1 MSSSELQQLYQ
12 QIILDHAKYRH
23 GASAEPFGVFDADGA
38 PGLRLGESHQV
49 NTTCGD
55 EITVRVGVRVR
66 AAAVHAPT
74 PESGSAAGPT
84 NESEALAGPTN
95 ESGSLTPSTDAA
107 ARDSAPA
114 AAVAASVPAPAPV
127 IEQFVWRGDGCSIS
141 MASASVLAD
150 TMTGLTVGEAES
162 LVTTFRD
169 LLRSRG
175 TIEPD
180 EEVLGDAA
188 AFAGVSKY
196 PARVKCA
203 MLPWVAFEAALMQVA
218 AASAAPTAP
227 LA

>member
-38 PGLRLGESHQV
+38 PGLRLAESHQV

-55 EITVRVGVRVR
+55 EITVRVGVR
-66 AAAVHAPT
+66 
-74 PESGSAAGPT
+74 AG
-84 NESEALAGPTN
+84 
-95 ESGSLTPSTDAA
+95 
-107 ARDSAPA
+107 
-114 AAVAASVPAPAPV
+114 SVPAPAPV

-150 TMTGLTVGEAES
+150 TMTGLTVAEAEA
-162 LVTTFRD
+162 LVTTFRE

-218 AASAAPTAP
+218 AASAAPVAP
-227 LA
+227 VA

>member
-38 PGLRLGESHQV
+38 PGLRLAESHQV

-55 EITVRVGVRVR
+55 EITVRVGVR
-66 AAAVHAPT
+66 
-74 PESGSAAGPT
+74 ESGVVQPRA
-84 NESEALAGPTN
+84 
-95 ESGSLTPSTDAA
+95 DAA
-107 ARDSAPA
+107 ASDSAPA

-127 IEQFVWRGDGCSIS
+127 IDQFAWRGDGCSIS

-150 TMTGLTVGEAES
+150 TMTGLTVAEAEA
-162 LVTTFRD
+162 LVTTFRE

-218 AASAAPTAP
+218 AASATPAGP

>member
-38 PGLRLGESHQV
+38 PGLRLAESHQV

-55 EITVRVGVRVR
+55 EITVRVGVR
-66 AAAVHAPT
+66 
-74 PESGSAAGPT
+74 AG
-84 NESEALAGPTN
+84 
-95 ESGSLTPSTDAA
+95 
-107 ARDSAPA
+107 
-114 AAVAASVPAPAPV
+114 SVPAPAPV

-150 TMTGLTVGEAES
+150 TMTGLTVPDAEA
-162 LVTTFRD
+162 LVTTFRE

-218 AASAAPTAP
+218 AASAAPAAP
-227 LA
+227 VA

>member
-1 MSSSELQQLYQ
+1 
-12 QIILDHAKYRH
+12 
-23 GASAEPFGVFDADGA
+23 
-38 PGLRLGESHQV
+38 
-49 NTTCGD
+49 
-55 EITVRVGVRVR
+55 
-66 AAAVHAPT
+66 
-74 PESGSAAGPT
+74 
-84 NESEALAGPTN
+84 
-95 ESGSLTPSTDAA
+95 
-107 ARDSAPA
+107 
-114 AAVAASVPAPAPV
+114 V

-150 TMTGLTVGEAES
+150 TMTGLTVAEAEV
-162 LVTTFRD
+162 LVTTFRE

-218 AASAAPTAP
+218 AASATPAAP